1 VVEARADLSFGRRW
15 IPKGTRLSRTDPAVV
30 ADAGGHHFQI
40 PAVPLSE
47 VLERGRRTMMPVKK
61 GNYGSPQ
68 VSPATFKT
76 WPNSVIKAPVKLP
89 GQKGK

>member
-1 VVEARADLSFGRRW
+1 
-15 IPKGTRLSRTDPAVV
+15 
-30 ADAGGHHFQI
+30 
-40 PAVPLSE
+40 
-47 VLERGRRTMMPVKK
+47 MMPVKK